1 MLINSVILVLREV
14 LEASLLVSLLL
25 ALTQIQKMSAR
36 WIVPALGLGFV
47 VAGVYALAIGAVSQ
61 WFDGTGQEIANA
73 LMQYTIYLLILSIIT
88 TVVWVVYIDAHP
100 KRFLPGLMIATVALA
115 IAREGSEIFIYLS
128 GFKALP
134 DVLDNVI
141 FGSLI
146 GASIGCS
153 IGALFYYLV
162 VERNQKVVRLLSL
175 TLLALVAAG
184 MTSQATQLMMQ
195 ADLLP
200 SHSPVW
206 DTSHW
211 ISEGSI
217 VGQLLYALVGYEATP
232 SLFQLIIYCSSLGVI
247 FAVSLGIYLRHK
259 ELACEKKSNG
269 LAIK

>member
-36 WIVPALGLGFV
+36 WIIPALGLGFF
-47 VAGVYALAIGAVSQ
+47 VAGVYALATRAVSQ
-61 WFDGTGQEIANA
+61 WFDGMGQEVIV
-73 LMQYTIYLLILSIIT
+73 
-88 TVVWVVYIDAHP
+88 TVVWVESRDTRAN
-100 KRFLPGLMIATVALA
+100 RFLPGLMIVTVALA

-128 GFKALP
+128 GFMTVP
-134 DVLDNVI
+134 DMLDNVI

-175 TLLALVAAG
+175 VLLALVAAG
-184 MTSQATQLMMQ
+184 MISQATQLMMQ
-195 ADLLP
+195 ADFLP

-206 DTSHW
+206 DTSGW

-232 SLFQLIIYCSSLGVI
+232 SLLQLIVYYLSLGI
-247 FAVSLGIYLRHK
+247 ILSVSLGICLRHK
-259 ELACEKKSNG
+259 KVA
-269 LAIK
+269 A

>member
-36 WIVPALGLGFV
+36 WIVPALGLGFF
-47 VAGVYALAIGAVSQ
+47 VAGVYALATRTVSQ
-61 WFDGTGQEIANA
+61 WFDGTGQEVVNA
-73 LMQYTIYLLILSIIT
+73 AMQYMIYLLIMSIIV
-88 TVVWVVYIDAHP
+88 TVVWVETVDTRAN
-100 KRFLPGLMIATVALA
+100 RFLPGLMIVTVALA

-128 GFKALP
+128 GFMTVP
-134 DVLDNVI
+134 DMLDNVI

-175 TLLALVAAG
+175 VLLALVAAG
-184 MTSQATQLMMQ
+184 MISQATQLMMQ
-195 ADLLP
+195 ADFLP

-206 DTSHW
+206 DTSGW

-232 SLFQLIIYCSSLGVI
+232 SLLQLIVYYLSLGI
-247 FAVSLGIYLRHK
+247 ILSVSLGICLRHK
-259 ELACEKKSNG
+259 KVA
-269 LAIK
+269 A